1 MAADPTRRAVLA
13 ASAALPLL
21 LTGCKGLGV
30 LATPPRPPADV
41 TLLQDAIL
49 AEQLMITRYR
59 AAIRELAGRAADLG
73 PVLRPVLA
81 QHVAHLAQLRSR
93 LVVPAGAAAP
103 ASPAPRQR
111 PPDLP
116 AGPQQA
122 VEFLRAAERA
132 AAARLLHQLLSAPPS
147 LAQLLASISASEATH
162 VPLLAAA
169 GRAR

>member
-1 MAADPTRRAVLA
+1 
-13 ASAALPLL
+13 LL

-81 QHVAHLAQLRSR
+81 QHVAHLAQLR
-93 LVVPAGAAAP
+93 
-103 ASPAPRQR
+103 
-111 PPDLP
+111 
-116 AGPQQA
+116 
-122 VEFLRAAERA
+122 
-132 AAARLLHQLLSAPPS
+132 
-147 LAQLLASISASEATH
+147 
-162 VPLLAAA
+162 
-169 GRAR
+169 